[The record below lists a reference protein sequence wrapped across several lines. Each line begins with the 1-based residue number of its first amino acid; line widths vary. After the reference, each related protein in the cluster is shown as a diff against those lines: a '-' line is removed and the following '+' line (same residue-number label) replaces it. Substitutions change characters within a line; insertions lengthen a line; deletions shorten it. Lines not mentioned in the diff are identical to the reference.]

1 MRISLAE
8 AHPELVAEWSVRNL
22 PLTPTDVTRGSN
34 KKVWWRAACGHEWQG
49 IVKNRVNGHGCPYC
63 AGNAV
68 LAGYNDLASRYPGVA
83 AEWSAR
89 NLPLLPSQV
98 TKRSVQKVW
107 WRDSFGHEWQ
117 ARIADRVEGHGCPYC
132 NDGKLLTGFNDLAS
146 CFPEIAAEW
155 SESNFPLKPEQVKP
169 KSRQPVWWRC
179 AECGHEWKAVI
190 NTRVLGGQSCPACAR
205 ELRRRK
211 NAWKYDKPFL
221 TRLPLEVFSYY
232 AKKSGLE
239 VRRYDDEE
247 VGLPLAVYLP
257 EVKMA
262 LETSRTVEG
271 RMEERI
277 KNELCWRA
285 RIRLI
290 RIVEPCAAEY
300 DNCKCIRICDTSI
313 SSLNLA
319 LDMVFRLI
327 GVEAAVDVERD
338 VLKVYQDFRPN
349 WSTPSI

>member
-1 MRISLAE
+1 MRISLAD
-8 AHPELVAEWSVRNL
+8 AHPELLAEWSKRNL
-22 PLTPTDVTRGSN
+22 PLLPSDVSRGSN
-34 KKVWWRAACGHEWQG
+34 KKVWWRGACGHEWQG

-68 LAGYNDLASRYPGVA
+68 LRGYNDLESCFPEVA

-89 NLPLLPSQV
+89 NLPLLPAQV
-98 TKRSVQKVW
+98 TKRSVRKVW
-107 WRDSFGHEWQ
+107 WQDCFGHEWQ

-132 NDGKLLTGFNDLAS
+132 NDGKLLAGFNDLAS

-169 KSRQPVWWRC
+169 KSRQPVKWRC
-179 AECGHEWKAVI
+179 ADCDHEWKAVI

-205 ELRRRK
+205 ELSRRK

-221 TRLPLEVFSYY
+221 TRFPLEVFSYY
-232 AKKSGLE
+232 AEEIGLE
-239 VRRYDDEE
+239 VRRYDDEV
-247 VGLPLAVYLP
+247 VGLPLSVYLP
-257 EVKMA
+257 AVRMA
-262 LETSRTVEG
+262 LETSRWKDG
-271 RMEERI
+271 RMEERV

-290 RIVEPCAAEY
+290 RIVEPGAAGY
-300 DNCKCIRICDTSI
+300 DNCKCIKLCDTSI

-319 LDMVFRLI
+319 LRKAFGLI
-327 GVEAAVDVERD
+327 GLEAAVDAERD
-338 VLKVYQDFRPN
+338 ILEVYDRYRLKQ
-349 WSTPSI
+349 SKS